1 MNKKICKITDESRT
15 VKGSL
20 IPTLDFFE
28 WLAPACF
35 IFVVIHFPI
44 MQQAIL
50 ARFLNCFAL
59 FLKVRIEYY
68 LYFCFQIEQLSI

>member
-1 MNKKICKITDESRT
+1 MAC
-15 VKGSL
+15 
-20 IPTLDFFE
+20 
-28 WLAPACF
+28 PACF
-35 IFVVIHFPI
+35 IFFVIHFPI